1 VESWSKHAV
10 DDHAGLAYKCSSY
23 SDIVIP
29 VHCNLFVTSMVSKKS
44 GRRLQKRVTKSII
57 IRGCVEGVHVVLM
70 IYDCVKGSE
79 KMCDVNEN
87 DKNLG

>member
-1 VESWSKHAV
+1 VEEDCK
-10 DDHAGLAYKCSSY
+10 
-23 SDIVIP
+23 
-29 VHCNLFVTSMVSKKS
+29 
-44 GRRLQKRVTKSII
+44 KRVTKSII